1 MPSAWAC
8 EERPAGTACF
18 VSRFFLFPGRAAL
31 AALPGVLCH
40 GAWETACPEVAR
52 GRGALGPGALACG
65 VGGERGWGG
74 GLGGAPSGRRS
85 GPLGSVGRCRG
96 GWVSVETFKGGA
108 RLAGANREEHRRE
121 RWVAAGA
128 GAACRAS
135 EGRCPGPGGP
145 RAGVTRGGRGA
156 GAGQGLA
163 PGRAYRGPCGPLPL
177 RALAGE
183 GGEGL
188 RHARPGGVGAD
199 RGGGAGRGLVDEVV
213 GEGGLFG

>member
-18 VSRFFLFPGRAAL
+18 ASRP
-31 AALPGVLCH
+31 PQVLCH
-40 GAWETACPEVAR
+40 GAWETACPE
-52 GRGALGPGALACG
+52 LPGAEVLWG
-65 VGGERGWGG
+65 REFGLVVPGGRGWGG

-96 GWVSVETFKGGA
+96 GWVSVKTFKGGA

-128 GAACRAS
+128 GAASRAS
-135 EGRCPGPGGP
+135 EGGARGPAGLG
-145 RAGVTRGGRGA
+145 RAGPEGPWGA
-156 GAGQGLA
+156 GPGQGLA
-163 PGRAYRGPCGPLPL
+163 LGRAYRGPCGPLPL